1 MDQKKK
7 YFKKTIRWNRFQEPY
22 YEKSLKKIKRFKSLQ
37 KAEVYLEPMRSSTM
51 ELFCE
56 YT

>member
-1 MDQKKK
+1 MK
-7 YFKKTIRWNRFQEPY
+7 NH
-22 YEKSLKKIKRFKSLQ
+22 LKKIKHLKSLQ
-37 KAEVYLEPMRSSTM
+37 KAEVYLEPMGASTM

>member
-1 MDQKKK
+1 MK
-7 YFKKTIRWNRFQEPY
+7 NP
-22 YEKSLKKIKRFKSLQ
+22 LKKRLKNLQ
-37 KAEVYLEPMRSSTM
+37 KAEVYLEPIRASAM

>member
-1 MDQKKK
+1 MK
-7 YFKKTIRWNRFQEPY
+7 NP
-22 YEKSLKKIKRFKSLQ
+22 LKKRLASLQ
-37 KAEVYLEPMRSSTM
+37 KAEVYLEPMRASTM

>member
-1 MDQKKK
+1 MK
-7 YFKKTIRWNRFQEPY
+7 NR
-22 YEKSLKKIKRFKSLQ
+22 LKEIKRFKSLR
-37 KAEVYLEPMRSSTM
+37 KAEVYLEPMRASTM

>member
-1 MDQKKK
+1 MK
-7 YFKKTIRWNRFQEPY
+7 NP
-22 YEKSLKKIKRFKSLQ
+22 LKKRLESLQ
-37 KAEVYLEPMRSSTM
+37 KEEVYLEPMPASTM